1 MQYITYIYLTSDP
14 DKWKSDSDHG
24 MSKKEAE
31 NRFKS
36 IQSAY
41 DHLMSNFDD

>member
-1 MQYITYIYLTSDP
+1 MALQFHP
-14 DKWKSDSDHG
+14 DKWKNDADHG
-24 MSKKEAE
+24 MSKKDAE

-41 DHLMSNFDD
+41 DHLMGNFDD